1 MFLGAETIVELWL
14 NISNTVDDDKN
25 DVKSSTSKESSSEP
39 SSTPSSIAPSNST
52 SAVASNSASTS
63 KSVLCRSSNPSP
75 CKPTFNLLSPYKP
88 TTLSHPFEPH
98 LTPAEICVKQEP
110 IIHPE
115 PSIQPLF
122 EPMAM
127 INPALIHQMPVIKQE
142 PMIKQEPVFNHE
154 PMDIVQPTKPS
165 QTMWP
170 NGYQSPQLTP
180 VKVKTAPVI
189 SAVPQLR
196 ICDQNNTNSS
206 TLVVKQ
212 PTSIPQIVKGKKT
225 FVKCVGKDGKV
236 SLMELVRDEKNPKL
250 FKMVLP
256 PGVHANKIVM
266 QPAPGVN
273 RPAAPIVVAS
283 NLIRPTNT
291 IPLVQPVQQLRNATP
306 SPSKPSLVS
315 IQTPITVSNQ
325 LANRRFSI
333 GNLVSPSKTLPN
345 QLFNVSNPVQM
356 PKLVAINSPHPT
368 TSGQLRPIPRH
379 HLIQKTNPL
388 APLIQKNNKVLVL
401 DSNRLPKSQQQSL
414 LRPQVSLLKPRPQMM
429 TPKNLKKITFNN
441 ISGMGNKN
449 FV

>member
-1 MFLGAETIVELWL
+1 
-14 NISNTVDDDKN
+14 
-25 DVKSSTSKESSSEP
+25 
-39 SSTPSSIAPSNST
+39 
-52 SAVASNSASTS
+52 
-63 KSVLCRSSNPSP
+63 
-75 CKPTFNLLSPYKP
+75 
-88 TTLSHPFEPH
+88 
-98 LTPAEICVKQEP
+98 
-110 IIHPE
+110 
-115 PSIQPLF
+115 
-122 EPMAM
+122 
-127 INPALIHQMPVIKQE
+127 
-142 PMIKQEPVFNHE
+142 MIKQEPVFNHE

-449 FV
+449 INIFVPADVKLDADQIQQKSQPSAPVQHRYGDELEKRFLARKSFENMTEAIGWLLKEIPLISILATQTEFKESFPFVVPNLADFHSLLVTKQRSFEVSSTKKRFCRFFFFQETFLTIFSSKIGKFGDLIDF